1 MRDKQQVLAIWGEP
15 RRQSAAPL
23 AACIEQGDTKHTHS
37 GMQVCD
43 KQQVLAVWGEPRR
56 QSAAPLAACN
66 ERGTQNRR
74 IQKCKCAINSRCL
87 PSGTNLGDRALLP
100 WLRAIGGSTTQ
111 THSEMQ
117 VCDKQQVLAVWD
129 KPMRQ
134 SAAPLAACNEQGDT
148 KQTHSEMQVRDDR
161 RCLPSGVKL
170 GDRALLPWLRVSSKG
185 TQNRR
190 IQECK
195 CEMTAGEVKRQ
206 SKLLPCGF
214 VQ

>member
-56 QSAAPLAACN
+56 QSAAPLAAF
-66 ERGTQNRR
+66 
-74 IQKCKCAINSRCL
+74 
-87 PSGTNLGDRALLP
+87 
-100 WLRAIGGSTTQ
+100 
-111 THSEMQ
+111 
-117 VCDKQQVLAVWD
+117 
-129 KPMRQ
+129 
-134 SAAPLAACNEQGDT
+134 NEQGDT